1 MQKTIL
7 IQAWNIYKNNSNYYI
22 EYTQAVYINTL
33 LESGLNVHLIC
44 TTHEIKENE
53 INRYSKVSD
62 SVTIYELPAYISYIG
77 AYRYFPKFVRLYQ
90 KLKHKDFDIVYSRFP
105 APFGWLQMLFFSKN
119 RIVHFVGDPIDTVL
133 KNNDLNPIFKFIK
146 ISLFLPEYSLF
157 LLSSYRATNV
167 YTNGHHI
174 ASKLQKL
181 GIKASPL
188 VSSTLV
194 NDDFFEKKGSLHN
207 KSVIKLIYVGYLRKA
222 KGMFVLMDALEI
234 LNELY
239 TGKFT
244 LTIVGT
250 GEIEKPLKKLAKNKG
265 LPVNFLGHI
274 DNRLELNKILREHD
288 IFCFASISEGS
299 PRVILEAVANG
310 LLVVSTP
317 VGSLPYIFE
326 NEEDILYFD
335 FDDSAALSE
344 RVIKLTENP
353 DLTNKLRRNS
363 FEKVKNLKISNFI
376 QKAFNISQFNEKN

>member
-62 SVTIYELPAYISYIG
+62 SVTVYEIPAYKSYLG
-77 AYRYFPKFVRLYQ
+77 AYKHFPKFVGLYHKLRL
-90 KLKHKDFDIVYSRFP
+90 KNFDTVYSRFP

-119 RIVHFVGDPIDTVL
+119 RIVHYVGDPIDTVL
-133 KNNDLNPIFKFIK
+133 KNNGLNPIFKFIK

-157 LLSSYRATNV
+157 LLSSYKASNV

-174 ASKLQKL
+174 AKRLQKL
-181 GIKASPL
+181 GVKASPL
-188 VSSTLV
+188 ISSTLV
-194 NDDFFEKKGSLHN
+194 EDDFYENKENFNN

-222 KGMFVLMDALEI
+222 KGVSVLIDALEI
-234 LNELY
+234 LNKLY
-239 TGKFT
+239 TSKFT

-250 GEIEKPLKKLAKNKG
+250 GEIEKSLRNRAKDKS
-265 LPVNFLGHI
+265 LPINFLGHI
-274 DNRLELNKILREHD
+274 DNRHELNKILREHD

-299 PRVILEAVANG
+299 PRVILEAIANG
-310 LLVVSTP
+310 LVVVSTP

-335 FDDSAALSE
+335 FDDANALSE
-344 RVIKLTENP
+344 RIIKLTQNP
-353 DLTNKLRRNS
+353 ELANKLKKNS
-363 FEKVKNLKISNFI
+363 FKKVKDFKISNFI
-376 QKAFNISQFNEKN
+376 QRAFNIN